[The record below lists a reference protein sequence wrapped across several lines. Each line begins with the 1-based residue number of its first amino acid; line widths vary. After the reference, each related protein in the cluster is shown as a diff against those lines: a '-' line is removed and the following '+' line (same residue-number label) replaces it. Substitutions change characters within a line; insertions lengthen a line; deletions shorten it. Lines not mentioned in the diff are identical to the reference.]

1 MQGANGDQTEDS
13 KADVGGPP
21 TKAAL
26 LLAAAA
32 REALGLDAQQTGKE
46 PAEGMLDEQGDSVD
60 PETLNN
66 DAEDDADVEEG
77 LGGEDQ
83 LEDEEDIALPPLSPD
98 AAEEDDEDAGRPAAK
113 HGSYINLLF
122 SGGVFG
128 NSASKKQRTS

>member
-1 MQGANGDQTEDS
+1 MERQIQETNGDQDEGS
-13 KADVGGPP
+13 KADVGGTP

-32 REALGLDAQQTGKE
+32 REALGLDAQQAGEE
-46 PAEGMLDEQGDSVD
+46 PAEGMLDEQGDAVD
-60 PETLNN
+60 PETVNN
-66 DAEDDADVEEG
+66 EAEDD

-83 LEDEEDIALPPLSPD
+83 VEDEEDMVLPPLSP
-98 AAEEDDEDAGRPAAK
+98 AAEDDDDDAERPVAR

-128 NSASKKQRTS
+128 NSASKKRRTD